1 MREHRIQ
8 REGFELKVRDQGDG
22 PAVIFGHSLGFDWE
36 MWSFV
41 APMLSSEYRM
51 IALDLRGHGDSTG
64 PSRDYPISDM
74 ADDVVAVMD
83 QLALDQAAYC
93 GLSMGGMVGMHLAL
107 KYPERINGLVLMST
121 SATEE
126 PESNRTTYDMLNE
139 QTRGTPPNPAVV
151 QFLLGLMFSGE
162 FRSRCPDV
170 VKHFENKL
178 QRVNDD
184 PSYFSVRS
192 VIHRD
197 GFEEEISKI
206 DLPTLVI
213 CAEADTSFPVSELE
227 LIHEKIQGS
236 QFIRLP
242 GAGHMSAVENPDSVA
257 EMIQSFL
264 MPLMG
269 CSTKPMEE
277 LRS

>member
-1 MREHRIQ
+1 
-8 REGFELKVRDQGDG
+8 
-22 PAVIFGHSLGFDWE
+22 
-36 MWSFV
+36 
-41 APMLSSEYRM
+41 
-51 IALDLRGHGDSTG
+51 
-64 PSRDYPISDM
+64 M

-83 QLALDQAAYC
+83 QLGIEKASYC

-126 PESNRTTYDMLNE
+126 PASNRTTYDMLNE

-151 QFLLGLMFSGE
+151 QFLLGLMFSAE
-162 FRSRCPDV
+162 FRSRCPEV

-192 VIHRD
+192 VIHRE
-197 GFEEEISKI
+197 GFEDAIAGI

-227 LIHEKIQGS
+227 LIHEKIPGS
-236 QFIRLP
+236 QLIRVP
-242 GAGHMSAVENPDSVA
+242 GAGHMSAVEHPDSVA
-257 EMIQSFL
+257 EMIQGFL
-264 MPLMG
+264 APLWET
-269 CSTKPMEE
+269 SSKTMEV
-277 LRS
+277 RPS